1 MADRFELGRE
11 IAADGRFQRQES
23 AFRGWVTK
31 DGSSG
36 FPAAAG
42 RYHLYVALA
51 CPWSHRTVIAR
62 HLKGLEET
70 IGISYADPFRDARGW
85 AFSGGEFT
93 DRVNGWAFLSE
104 AYAAADPAFN
114 GRVTVPVLWDVHTG
128 TIVSNESSD
137 IMRMFNDGFGAL
149 ARSSVDLYPAALREE
164 IDAVD
169 AFVYENVNDAVYRA
183 GFATTQEAYD
193 EAYEQ
198 LFDALDQLEAR
209 LAASR
214 YLVGD
219 SPTEADWRLFPT
231 LVRFDA
237 VYYTHFKCN
246 RRRLVDYANLWGYTR
261 DLYQHPGIAET
272 VAMEQIK
279 RHYFTTHDQLN
290 PGRII
295 PRGPDLD
302 FAAPHGRARLSAA
315 VVTG

>member
-62 HLKGLEET
+62 RLKGLEET

-93 DRVNGWAFLSE
+93 DRVNGWTFLSE
-104 AYAAADPAFN
+104 AYAAADPAFS

-214 YLVGD
+214 YLD
-219 SPTEADWRLFPT
+219 
-231 LVRFDA
+231 
-237 VYYTHFKCN
+237 
-246 RRRLVDYANLWGYTR
+246 RRLAHG
-261 DLYQHPGIAET
+261 
-272 VAMEQIK
+272 
-279 RHYFTTHDQLN
+279 
-290 PGRII
+290 GR
-295 PRGPDLD
+295 L
-302 FAAPHGRARLSAA
+302 AA
-315 VVTG
+315 VPHARCASTPSTTRTSSATAAGSSTTRTCGAIRATCTSTRASPRRWRWTRSSATTSRPTTS